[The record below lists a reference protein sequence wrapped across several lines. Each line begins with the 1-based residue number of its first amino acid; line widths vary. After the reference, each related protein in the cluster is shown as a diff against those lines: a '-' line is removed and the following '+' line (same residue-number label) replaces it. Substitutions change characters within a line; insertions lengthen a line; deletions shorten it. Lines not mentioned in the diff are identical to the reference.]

1 MSVLEPGGATTYD
14 RVRDWALDVGGWGT
28 TCPVPAEI
36 MDALLLDCLQT
47 IHTQI
52 WDHDKYKAKTL
63 GAALRLLLPA
73 FSLRCLRC

>member
-52 WDHDKYKAKTL
+52 
-63 GAALRLLLPA
+63 
-73 FSLRCLRC
+73 